1 MKIYLDNCCYN
12 RPYDDQSQLRISLET
27 QAKIQIQRMVQEKRL
42 ELASSFVMEYE
53 NSRNP
58 NLSRKQAISEFL
70 QENVT
75 TYISGE
81 RVEEVRKKAKIIQET
96 GVKTADALHTA
107 CSILSGSDFM
117 ITTDDRLLKYQTN
130 EIRIVNPME
139 FIRLL
144 GEGQ

>member
-27 QAKIQIQRMVQEKRL
+27 QAKLQIQRMVQEKL
-42 ELASSFVMEYE
+42 LDLASSFVLEYE
-53 NSRNP
+53 NSKNP
-58 NLSRKQAISEFL
+58 RLSRRQAISSFL

-75 TYISGE
+75 TYIDGD
-81 RVEEVRKKAKIIQET
+81 RIEEVREKAKIIQET

-107 CSILSGSDFM
+107 CSILSGSDYL
-117 ITTDDRLLKYQTN
+117 ITTDDRLLRYQTD
-130 EIRIVNPME
+130 EIKIVNPME

-144 GEGQ
+144 EVDQ